1 MIRLVT
7 WVAVCSCICIS
18 SVLTRL
24 PTIITAREPSNEI
37 HDSNGSDDR
46 SSDHIDD
53 HQYPIH
59 GFEDTRQLDAKIAK
73 YEADLA
79 ALHYNV
85 KKIDPDIV
93 QETFMTTV
101 S

>member
-7 WVAVCSCICIS
+7 WVAVVSCICMC
-18 SVLTRL
+18 SVWARL
-24 PTIITAREPSNEI
+24 PTIITAREPSNAI
-37 HDSNGSDDR
+37 PDSNGSNDH
-46 SSDHIDD
+46 SSDPIDD
-53 HQYPIH
+53 HQNLAYS
-59 GFEDTRQLDAKIAK
+59 FENSQLDAKIAK

-79 ALHYNV
+79 ALHYDV